1 MNTFYWRLSCSTG
14 CKNLTPSI
22 YMATRLIKP
31 LSQLAQCLFFPK
43 VPSSNPTVQW
53 RKNFLF
59 RISGATTEPSL
70 PSESSKRKY
79 STNNWWCCIS
89 VRSLDVLPA
98 TSKSWCCFAFDT
110 SSVIPNCV
118 ICGFQT
124 CRDGGP
130 SLWLLL
136 LWCLCTILQPT
147 LTKKVFIVNL
157 GSEYLR
163 ISRWIFFVYDLVCE
177 YRFTFL
183 SWSVTI

>member
-1 MNTFYWRLSCSTG
+1 MQHRLKKSDTKSLHGHQDNKTSVSACPMSCLPQGTQQQSHCG
-14 CKNLTPSI
+14 VK
-22 YMATRLIKP
+22 
-31 LSQLAQCLFFPK
+31 
-43 VPSSNPTVQW
+43 
-53 RKNFLF
+53 KNFLL

-70 PSESSKRKY
+70 PSESSKHKY

-147 LTKKVFIVNL
+147 LTKRYLLFL
-157 GSEYLR
+157 HLSSLEYLAE
-163 ISRWIFFVYDLVCE
+163 FFSFMIMVCE

-183 SWSVTI
+183 SWSMTI